1 VSYVLGVDLG
11 TTYSAAA
18 LYVDGRT
25 DIVTL
30 SHFGPTIPSVV
41 LLREDGEVLIGDAAE
56 RRALSEPLRTA
67 RGFKRRLGDPV
78 PILLGST
85 PYGAETLMGKLL
97 RGIVD
102 RVTEQRGEPPAQIVV
117 THPANYGPYKLDLLQ
132 QATRIA
138 DVRPVTFLPEPV
150 AAAMHYAQSERIEP
164 GEIVA
169 VYDFGGGTFDAAV
182 LRRTADGF
190 ELMGEPE
197 GLERLGGIDFD
208 EAIFAHVVD
217 AVGDA
222 YQQLDPSDQA
232 AIAAVS
238 RLRDECRDA
247 KEGLSVDTDA
257 VIPVFLPTA
266 QTQIRLTRAEFEAMI
281 RPRLAETVEALR
293 RAVNSAGIQIDEVA
307 KILLVGGTSRIP
319 LVAQVVRDAT
329 GREVGLD
336 AHPKH
341 AIALGAALAGA
352 QLASTQP
359 DTRTVVPPPV
369 AAAGMDMDLDTN
381 TVIPPPA
388 AQQTETYVP
397 PPQPADMDVDLDMK
411 TVIPPTAA
419 QAETY
424 VPPPQAPDT
433 GGDLNVVIRPPAPV
447 EAHVPPP
454 RSPAN
459 TDTVITPPGETARF
473 EPPFQSTPPDQVAS
487 GLVTNPPRSSSWTF
501 PSVNIMILV
510 VLGMF
515 VIGAVGGVMFFG
527 GDGGLFGG
535 GADAG
540 DNDTAAVAADETS
553 TVEAVSDESTLEPT
567 AEAAPTQAATAGVT
581 PTPMPSPTPRP
592 SPTPTP
598 VPVTPTP
605 VASPTPTPFLPPREP
620 YAHITDIQIDQ
631 ATGNYAVFFD
641 VYGPSILHP
650 QGVDDPGVGT
660 PRVHVH
666 FFFNT
671 VPPEQAGIPGAGPWF
686 LYGGTSP
693 FTGYGPGNRPANA
706 TQICVLMA
714 NPNHSVQPDTGNCHD
729 LP

>member
-138 DVRPVTFLPEPV
+138 DVRPVTFVSEPV
-150 AAAMHYAQSERIEP
+150 AAAMHYAQRERIEP

-217 AVGDA
+217 AIADA
-222 YQQLDPSDQA
+222 YQELDSGDQA

-238 RLRDECRDA
+238 RLRDECRNA

-266 QTQIRLTRAEFEAMI
+266 QTQVRLTRAEFEAMI
-281 RPRLAETVEALR
+281 RPRLAETVDALR
-293 RAVNSAGIQIDEVA
+293 RAVNSAGIQMDDVA
-307 KILLVGGTSRIP
+307 RILLVGGTSRIP
-319 LVAQVVRDAT
+319 LVAQVVREAT

-352 QLASTQP
+352 QLTSAQP
-359 DTRTVVPPPV
+359 DARTVVPPPV
-369 AAAGMDMDLDTN
+369 AAAGTEMDTN
-381 TVIPPPA
+381 TVIPPPTA
-388 AQQTETYVP
+388 PRTETYVP
-397 PPQPADMDVDLDMK
+397 PPRAADMDVGMDMK
-411 TVIPPTAA
+411 TVVPPPAA

-424 VPPPQAPDT
+424 VPPPRASGTDEN
-433 GGDLNVVIRPPAPV
+433 LNVVVRT
-447 EAHVPPP
+447 PPP
-454 RSPAN
+454 TETYEPAQRSPAD
-459 TDTVITPPGETARF
+459 TDTVITPPGETARY
-473 EPPFQSTPPDQVAS
+473 EPPVSSSPPPPDQGAS
-487 GLVTNPPRSSSWTF
+487 GLTTNPPRSSSWAF

-540 DNDTAAVAADETS
+540 DNDTAVVTADQTA
-553 TVEAVSDESTLEPT
+553 TVEVVSDESTPEPT
-567 AEAAPTQAATAGVT
+567 AEPTPTQAATAAVT
-581 PTPMPSPTPRP
+581 PGPSPTPLP

-598 VPVTPTP
+598 VPPTPTP

-620 YAHITDIQIDQ
+620 FAHITDIQMDQ

-650 QGVDDPGVGT
+650 QRIDDPGVGT

-693 FTGYGPGNRPANA
+693 FTGYGPANRPATA

-714 NPNHSVQPDTGNCHD
+714 NPNHSVQPESGNCHD